1 MVKKMKDA
9 GVPIDGIGMQGHYN
23 VYGPSM
29 ENIAAAIEKY
39 ATIVDHIQFT
49 ELDIR
54 ANEEMGGQLQFSRNE
69 GATIDQSTALCT
81 TTNTRNCS
89 AFCASTKM

>member
-23 VYGPSM
+23 IYFPS
-29 ENIAAAIEKY
+29 EEQLEKAIIRFKELVK
-39 ATIVDHIQFT
+39 HIHIT

-54 ANEEMGGQLQFSRNE
+54 MNQEMGGQLQ
-69 GATIDQSTALCT
+69 
-81 TTNTRNCS
+81 
-89 AFCASTKM
+89 